1 MKEKICDSLNS
12 IVPSESQKDYMF
24 QNITRPRN
32 KIGGYI
38 LKTCVMAACFMVTF
52 ILFSNQP
59 EVENNN
65 GVMPRTIEQNCV
77 DEECAEAYSEEGRN

>member
-12 IVPSESQKDYMF
+12 IVLSESQKDYMF

-52 ILFSNQP
+52 ILFSN
-59 EVENNN
+59 EMDVEDN
-65 GVMPRTIEQNCV
+65 GVMPRTIEHNCV
-77 DEECAEAYSEEGRN
+77 DEECAEAYLEEGRN